1 MTTENKNFLSP
12 VLEASA
18 GLLKCFIG
26 SEVDFSGTID
36 FQGTM
41 HLEGAFSGLITS
53 ADGTLRISELSEID
67 ASIDV
72 AVAQIHGTVK
82 GDISARDAVV
92 LKRTAI
98 VRADIHTPSLVI
110 EDGAIFEGRCR
121 MSNEPSAQQ
130 AVRRKLKQ
138 VALQT

>member
-1 MTTENKNFLSP
+1 MSNESKNFLSP
-12 VLEASA
+12 VQEASE
-18 GLLKCFIG
+18 GLLKCFLG
-26 SEVDFSGTID
+26 SRVDFSGSIA

-41 HLEGAFSGLITS
+41 HLEGAFSGVITS
-53 ADGTLRISELSEID
+53 PDGTLRVSELSEID

-72 AVAQIHGTVK
+72 AIAQIHGTVK
-82 GDISARDAVV
+82 GDISARDRIV

-98 VRADIHTPSLVI
+98 LRGDIQTPTLII
-110 EDGAIFEGRCR
+110 EEGAIFEGRCR

-130 AVRRKLKQ
+130 AVRRKLRQ